1 MILYSICLSYFTWKH
16 YACKLFHVVTHI
28 STSFLWLN
36 KIPLCMYEFVSVC
49 TYMCVYIYIH
59 THTHKYVYIHTHLFS
74 LSVYSLPNTS
84 CFHILAIVNNTAMN
98 MAVQI
103 SLQNTDLICFGYNSE
118 VVLLGHILVIFLK
131 NLHIVFYSDCT
142 NLYSRQHS
150 FYILINTCYLLP
162 FWWQPS

>member
-16 YACKLFHVVTHI
+16 YAFKLFHVVTHI
-28 STSFLWLN
+28 SISLLWLH

-49 TYMCVYIYIH
+49 TCMCAYTH
-59 THTHKYVYIHTHLFS
+59 THTHTHIYTYTYTYFLYLFIHCH
-74 LSVYSLPNTS
+74 S
-84 CFHILAIVNNTAMN
+84 CFLILAIVNNTAMN

-118 VVLLGHILVIFLK
+118 VILLDHILVIFLK
-131 NLHIVFYSDCT
+131 NLHIVFHSDCT

-150 FYILINTCYLLP
+150 FYILINTCYLLS
-162 FWWQPS
+162 F